1 MSTAYNGVG
10 AGGDGKVPAREESLG
25 QLVSDLS
32 NDLSTLLRKEVEL
45 AKAEVRLEVSR
56 AGKGAGMLGGA
67 GFAGWMVAVFASLA
81 LTFALAA
88 VIPAGWAA
96 LITTALWAIVGGVL
110 FVVGRKTLKKV
121 NLKPEQTAQTLKEDV
136 QWAKA
141 QKN

>member
-10 AGGDGKVPAREESLG
+10 QGGDGKVPAREESLG
-25 QLVSDLS
+25 KLVSNLS

-67 GFAGWMVAVFASLA
+67 GFAGWMAAAFASLA
-81 LTFALAA
+81 LTLALAA

-110 FVVGRKTLKKV
+110 FVVGRKTLKRV
-121 NLKPEQTAQTLKEDV
+121 NLKPEQTAQTLKENV
-136 QWAKA
+136 RWAKA

>member
-1 MSTAYNGVG
+1 MSTGHNGVG
-10 AGGDGKVPAREESLG
+10 PGSDGKVSAGEESLG
-25 QLVSDLS
+25 ELVSNLS
-32 NDLSTLLRKEVEL
+32 DDLSTLLRKEVAL

-56 AGKGAGMLGGA
+56 AGKAGMLGGA
-67 GFAGWMVAVFASLA
+67 GFAGWMVAAFASLA
-81 LTFALAA
+81 LTLALAA

-110 FVVGRKTLKKV
+110 FVVGRKRLKQV

-136 QWAKA
+136 RWAKA

>member
-1 MSTAYNGVG
+1 MSTAYDGVG
-10 AGGDGKVPAREESLG
+10 PGGDGKVPAGEESLG
-25 QLVSDLS
+25 KLVSDLS

-67 GFAGWMVAVFASLA
+67 GFAGWMVAAFASLA
-81 LTFALAA
+81 LTFALSA

-110 FVVGRKTLKKV
+110 FVVGRKTLKQV